1 MILKYIGFDYWLI
14 IFQMKENAFVQKA
27 EKMYVHISRS
37 IRLYV
42 TLAKLTFHVR
52 NKATNEKR
60 SMIDL
65 TIKK

>member
-1 MILKYIGFDYWLI
+1 MRLFKKRKKCMFILVGVLEYAYLWINLLFI
-14 IFQMKENAFVQKA
+14 NN
-27 EKMYVHISRS
+27 
-37 IRLYV
+37 
-42 TLAKLTFHVR
+42 